1 MPEPSCSSVPSVPV
15 PVRPIR
21 CTTQTPVCTR
31 RGGRAGLSAGLSALL
46 MALGLALATVS
57 VPFGLVHARAA
68 APARAPIEGVSIDV
82 TDGDTFV
89 LRDDL
94 GQRLR
99 VRIAG
104 IDAPE
109 SHQAFADRSRQHLRE
124 LLRDRRV
131 RLEPLKQD
139 VYGRLVAR
147 VWLPDQVGGTPVA
160 VDAGLAQIE
169 AGLAWHFKR
178 YRSDQSP
185 EEFERYAHAER
196 EARSQGAGLWSSVEP
211 EPPWAFRER
220 TRERTGSRRP

>member
-1 MPEPSCSSVPSVPV
+1 
-15 PVRPIR
+15 
-21 CTTQTPVCTR
+21 
-31 RGGRAGLSAGLSALL
+31 

-57 VPFGLVHARAA
+57 VASSPAHARAA
-68 APARAPIEGVSIDV
+68 TPARAPIEGVSIDV

-89 LRDDL
+89 VRDDL

-109 SHQAFADRSRQHLRE
+109 SNQPFADRSRQHLRE

-131 RLEPLKQD
+131 RLEPLKRD

-147 VWLPDQVGGTPVA
+147 VVLPDQAGASTIS

-178 YRSDQSP
+178 YKSDQSP
-185 EEFERYAHAER
+185 EEFEGYARAER
-196 EARSQGAGLWSSVEP
+196 DARAQGTGLWASVEP
-211 EPPWAFRER
+211 EPPWTFRER
-220 TRERTGSRRP
+220 TRSRRP